1 MEYREEETAS
11 CRYISHRSISDSPS
25 AQADLLFQNWV
36 YGDFTGD
43 GRSIRARR
51 YSTRDRGCRSLF
63 GRSGSGLGDWAE
75 HPGGWGN
82 SLIRKNSSSS
92 RSGTTLCPPLSEQ
105 FREELKKLVMTLYDE
120 RSVIALASAVCD

>member
-1 MEYREEETAS
+1 MSDPFKRVGTAQE
-11 CRYISHRSISDSPS
+11 I
-25 AQADLLFQNWV
+25 ADVVAFLAGPEAGW
-36 YGDFTGD
+36 
-43 GRSIRARR
+43 A
-51 YSTRDRGCRSLF
+51 
-63 GRSGSGLGDWAE
+63 DWAE